1 MSTVCIAGRLG
12 RDAELRQGSEPTKS
26 VVNFSVAEDIGYG
39 DKKETQWW
47 NCALW
52 GARAEKI
59 ATYLTK
65 GTPVTVVGNPKLRE
79 YDKRDGSKGHELT
92 VRVIDVTMQG
102 RGQERSEDPP
112 QTLAEKSKGK
122 PPADDFSPDSDI
134 PFSFAYATPL
144 LGLLLA
150 GMGVANYVA

>member
-1 MSTVCIAGRLG
+1 MIVGRLG
-12 RDAELRQGSEPTKS
+12 RDAELRQGSEPAKS

-39 DKKETQWW
+39 DKKRTQWW
-47 NCALW
+47 SCALW
-52 GARAEKI
+52 GSRAEKI
-59 ATYLTK
+59 TEYLTK
-65 GTPVTVVGNPKLRE
+65 GTPVTVVGNPELRE

-112 QTLAEKSKGK
+112 QTLAEKSRATAPAEKG
-122 PPADDFSPDSDI
+122 DDFDSDI